1 MCHFISC
8 RIDEAMCFYVIL
20 CIIFFF
26 FPSLYFSVLREEM
39 AVDLFRHQAPLSQM
53 VTTVKPY
60 NPFNKK
66 EKETVGY

>member
-1 MCHFISC
+1 MYHF
-8 RIDEAMCFYVIL
+8 L
-20 CIIFFF
+20 

>member
-1 MCHFISC
+1 ML
-8 RIDEAMCFYVIL
+8 FYVS
-20 CIIFFF
+20 FSFF

>member
-1 MCHFISC
+1 MC
-8 RIDEAMCFYVIL
+8 L
-20 CIIFFF
+20 
-26 FPSLYFSVLREEM
+26 FSPPFSYSTLRREM
-39 AVDLFRHQAPLSQM
+39 AVDLFRHQGPLSRM

>member
-1 MCHFISC
+1 MFLCYFMYHF
-8 RIDEAMCFYVIL
+8 L
-20 CIIFFF
+20 F